1 MTGNT
6 SLNKGGGAHLAV
18 ADAVLD
24 VCFAMRAAV
33 LTIVKKRH
41 RAHFSQV
48 IAEVP
53 VGFEDGE
60 GVRGAHAFD
69 A

>member
-1 MTGNT
+1 M
-6 SLNKGGGAHLAV
+6 AV